1 VSLLSSLS
9 NRIFLA
15 SALLAVVS
23 IAAAVSLVNL
33 VTTRRA
39 ETELERSLNEAG
51 QLVTQFQSLL
61 FQHVVREARLIADL
75 PRLKAAVY
83 EQHAPT
89 AEPVA
94 AEYQAMV
101 EADLFVITNRTGEP
115 LAVVGDPGVPR
126 DAISRREGIREALGG
141 ADHVAL
147 WSGKDELLQVVTI
160 PIVLESEVLGTL
172 SAGVSLSRRL
182 ADRIK
187 QLTRSEVVFF
197 DHGRMLASTL
207 PPGPSAG
214 LYPAVEQDGIS
225 HLVIGSQEYVAARRP
240 LSLTSSPTSS
250 GAAGAPGR
258 AERETFALV
267 LLSRTEHLAF
277 LRTLHSGLALTAVLA
292 VLLATLLSY
301 AVSRTIT
308 RPVRA
313 LTASMREMAATGNL
327 SPPPPTRATS
337 RWEDED
343 AGVLT
348 RTFDTLTQS
357 LARFQRE
364 AAQRERL
371 SSLGR
376 LSTVLAHEIRNPLM
390 IIKASV
396 RTLRRGAT
404 DPQAV
409 DDIEGEVNRLNRLVH
424 EVLDYARP
432 ITYAK
437 DDVDLGRLVRDAAHA
452 VAAGQPGPEIAVEA
466 PVGLELHT
474 DVERLRQ
481 ALINVL
487 DNARDAVLA
496 HQRANTSAGAVGI
509 PGFVDGVATA
519 PIRVSVT
526 AVASQPIEIAVRD
539 SGVGMPAEDVARMF
553 DPFFTTKQTG
563 SGIGL
568 AITRNIVEGLG
579 GRIDVESRPGRG
591 TTVRFVLPR

>member
-1 VSLLSSLS
+1 LSLLSSLS

-23 IAAAVSLVNL
+23 IAAAVSLVNF
-33 VTTRRA
+33 VATRRA

-61 FQHVVREARLIADL
+61 FQHLVREARLIADL

-94 AEYQAMV
+94 AEYQAML
-101 EADLFVITNRTGEP
+101 EADLVVITNRRGEA
-115 LAVVGDPGVPR
+115 LAVVGDPGGPAAQIR
-126 DAISRREGIREALGG
+126 SREGIREALAG

-147 WSGKDELLQVVTI
+147 WSGRDELLQVVTV

-197 DHGRMLASTL
+197 DRGRMQASTL
-207 PPGPSAG
+207 PPDANASLRSAAG
-214 LYPAVEQDGIS
+214 AEGTT
-225 HLVIGSQEYVAARRP
+225 HLTIGSQEYVAIRRP
-240 LSLTSSPTSS
+240 LSIDLLSTGSRESPSSP
-250 GAAGAPGR
+250 G
-258 AERETFALV
+258 TFALV

-277 LRTLHSGLALTAVLA
+277 LSTLHSGLALTAVLA

-313 LTASMREMAATGNL
+313 LTASMREIAATGNL
-327 SPPPPTRATS
+327 SAHTASRTAT

-343 AGVLT
+343 ARVLT
-348 RTFDTLTQS
+348 GAFDSLTQS
-357 LARFQRE
+357 LGRFQRE

-376 LSTVLAHEIRNPLM
+376 LSTVLAHEVRNPLM
-390 IIKASV
+390 IIKASL
-396 RTLRRGAT
+396 RTLRRGAG
-404 DPQAV
+404 DPGHSVQAV

-432 ITYAK
+432 IAFSFSE
-437 DDVDLGRLVRDAAHA
+437 VDLASLVRDAAHA
-452 VAAGQPGPEIAVEA
+452 ASVSQDAPAIAVEA
-466 PVGLELHT
+466 SDGFVVRT

-481 ALINVL
+481 ALVNVL
-487 DNARDAVLA
+487 ANARDAVLA
-496 HQRANTSAGAVGI
+496 RQRAGGSDDPSLPPIT
-509 PGFVDGVATA
+509 
-519 PIRVSVT
+519 IRVSSPAAGTVL
-526 AVASQPIEIAVRD
+526 IAVQDR
-539 SGVGMPAEDVARMF
+539 GPGMSAEHMARIF
-553 DPFFTTKQTG
+553 EPFFTTKQTG

-579 GRIDVESRPGRG
+579 GRVDVESRIGEG

>member
-1 VSLLSSLS
+1 VSLLASLS

-23 IAAAVSLVNL
+23 IAAAVSLVNFV
-33 VTTRRA
+33 VTSQA
-39 ETELERSLNEAG
+39 EAELERSLSEAG
-51 QLVTQFQSLL
+51 ELVTQFQSLL

-94 AEYQAMV
+94 AEYQAML
-101 EADLFVITNRTGEP
+101 EADLLVITNRNGVP
-115 LAVVGDPGVPR
+115 LAVVGDPGVP
-126 DAISRREGIREALGG
+126 AVEIKGREGIREALGG

-147 WSGKDELLQVVTI
+147 WSGRDELLQVVTV
-160 PIVLESEVLGTL
+160 PIVLDAESLGTL

-187 QLTRSEVVFF
+187 LLTRSEVVFF

-207 PPGPSAG
+207 PASANTALG
-214 LYPAVEQDGIS
+214 PAVYRDGIA
-225 HLVIGSQEYVAARRP
+225 HLVIGPDEYVATRRP
-240 LSLTSSPTSS
+240 LSLDSSSTSTPPRGPGS
-250 GAAGAPGR
+250 GPSGEA
-258 AERETFALV
+258 FALV

-301 AVSRTIT
+301 AVARTIT

-313 LTASMREMAATGNL
+313 LTASMREMAATGVL
-327 SPPPPTRATS
+327 SPTPEARPTS

-343 AGVLT
+343 ARLLT
-348 RTFDTLTQS
+348 GTFDTLTQS
-357 LARFQRE
+357 LGRFQRE
-364 AAQRERL
+364 SAQRERL

-390 IIKASV
+390 IIKASL
-396 RTLRRGAT
+396 RALRRGSNDAS
-404 DPQAV
+404 PQAI

-432 ITYAK
+432 IAFSFAE
-437 DDVDLGRLVRDAAHA
+437 VDLAELLRDAAHA
-452 VAAGQPGPEIAVEA
+452 VAASQPGPEIAIEA
-466 PVGLELHT
+466 PPRLTLRT

-481 ALINVL
+481 ALVNVMV
-487 DNARDAVLA
+487 NARDAVLA
-496 HQRANTSAGAVGI
+496 RQRADASDGAPAPSPEAAG
-509 PGFVDGVATA
+509 P
-519 PIRVSVT
+519 PIVVR
-526 AVASQPIEIAVRD
+526 AVAASARTIELSVRD
-539 SGVGMPAEDVARMF
+539 HGVGMAPEDVARMF
-553 DPFFTTKQTG
+553 EPFFTTKQTG

-579 GRIDVESRPGRG
+579 GSVEVESAPGQG
-591 TTVRFVLPR
+591 ATVRFVLPR